1 MGLRLRKKD
10 KSIGVHR
17 TLHRFPIFL
26 QKFSASRNVPLYL
39 MSNIQNMSLED
50 IMGERFGRY
59 SKYII
64 QERALPD
71 IRDGLKPV
79 QRRILYSMNKDG
91 NTFDKGYRKSAKS
104 VGNIMGNFHPH
115 GDSSIYDA
123 MVRMS
128 QDWKNREILVE
139 MHGNN
144 GSMDGDPPAA
154 MRYTEARLSEIAG
167 YLLQDIE
174 KDTVPFAWNF
184 DDTEKE
190 PTVLPAAF
198 PNLLVNGATGISAGY
213 ATDIP
218 PHNLAEVIDVVVY
231 MIDHPKAKVDKLMEF
246 LPGPDF
252 PTGAIVQ
259 GRDEIKKAYETGK
272 GRVVVRSRT
281 EIEKLKGGKEQIV
294 VTEIPYD
301 INKAV
306 LVKKIDD
313 VRVNNKVAGIAEVRD
328 ESDRDGLR
336 IAIEL
341 KKDANTEL
349 ILNYLFKYTDLQVN
363 YNFNMVAI
371 DNFTPRLVGIV
382 PILTSY
388 IAHRR
393 EIILARS
400 RFDKAKAEKRLHI
413 VEGLIR
419 VISILDEVIALIRAS
434 ENKAD
439 AKENLKV
446 SYDFTEE
453 QAEAIVTLQLYR
465 LTNTDVV
472 ILEEEQAE
480 LREKIDMLSAIIGDE
495 RTMYNL
501 MKRELR
507 EVKKKF
513 GNPRLSELQDTANA
527 IEIDT
532 VSLIVEEE
540 TYVSVTRGGYLKRTS
555 PRSFNSSTVDEVGK
569 REDDRL
575 IFVSSAKTTQ
585 HLLIFTNLGNVIYRP
600 VHELADI
607 RWKEIGE
614 HLSQTITNFETNEEV
629 LYTELV
635 DNFDEGTYFAVT
647 KLGQIKRVERKE
659 FSPWR
664 TYKSKS
670 VKFAKLKNED
680 DQIITLSPIKLDDV
694 MLVTKNGYAL
704 RFNIEEVPVVGAK
717 AAGVKAIN
725 LKKDDVLAAAFI
737 ANSDS
742 LYILTQRGALKR
754 MAVADIPV
762 TSRANRGLQVLR
774 ELKSK
779 PHRIF
784 QAGPVF
790 GEQSAELDLF
800 SSDHPTAEEEQI
812 LSIVSNKGTTYQV
825 NLADLGLSERTS
837 NGSFISDTISDEEVF
852 SANIK

>member
-1 MGLRLRKKD
+1 
-10 KSIGVHR
+10 
-17 TLHRFPIFL
+17 
-26 QKFSASRNVPLYL
+26 

-91 NTFDKGYRKSAKS
+91 NTFEKGFRKSAKS
-104 VGNIMGNFHPH
+104 VGNVMGNFHPH
-115 GDSSIYDA
+115 GDSSIYAA

-128 QDWKNREILVE
+128 QDWKNRETLIE

-144 GSMDGDPPAA
+144 GSMDGDPAAA

-167 YLLQDIE
+167 YLLQDID
-174 KDTVPFAWNF
+174 KNTVPFAWNF

-218 PHNLAEVIDVVVY
+218 PHNLAEVIDAVVY
-231 MIDHPKAKVDKLMEF
+231 MIDHPKAKLDKLMEF

-252 PTGAIVQ
+252 PTGAIIQ
-259 GRDEIKKAYETGK
+259 GKDEIRKAYETGK
-272 GRVVVRSRT
+272 GRVAVRSRT
-281 EIEKLKGGKEQIV
+281 AIETLKGGKKQII
-294 VTEIPYD
+294 VTEIPYEV
-301 INKAV
+301 NKSV
-306 LVKKIDD
+306 LVKRIDD
-313 VRVNNKVAGIAEVRD
+313 VRVNNKVPGIAEVRD

-341 KKDANTEL
+341 KKEADET
-349 ILNYLFKYTDLQVN
+349 IVLNYLFKYTDLQVN

-371 DNFTPRLVGIV
+371 DDYTPKQVGLSR
-382 PILTSY
+382 ILTSY

-393 EIILARS
+393 EIIIARS
-400 RFDKAKAEKRLHI
+400 KFDKEKAEKRLHI

-419 VISILDEVIALIRAS
+419 VLSILDEVIALIRAS

-446 SYDFTEE
+446 SYEFSEA

-465 LTNTDVV
+465 LTNTDIVT
-472 ILEEEQAE
+472 LREEEEE
-480 LREKIDMLSAIIGDE
+480 LRQQITMLKAIISDE
-495 RTMYNL
+495 RTMYNV

-513 GNPRLSELQDTANA
+513 ANTRRSELQELAET

-532 VSLIVEEE
+532 ASLIIEED
-540 TYVSVTRGGYLKRTS
+540 TYVSVTRGGYVKRTS
-555 PRSFNSSTVDEVGK
+555 PRSFNASTVDELGK
-569 REDDRL
+569 REDDEL
-575 IFVSSAKTTQ
+575 IFVSNAKTTQ
-585 HLLIFTNLGNVIYRP
+585 HLLMFTNLGNLAYRP

-607 RWKEIGE
+607 RWKDVGE
-614 HLSQTITNFETNEEV
+614 HLSQNLVNFASNEEII
-629 LYTELV
+629 YAELV
-635 DNFDEGTYFAVT
+635 DDFTKETYFAVT
-647 KLGQIKRVERKE
+647 SLGQIKRFERQE
-659 FSPWR
+659 ISPWR
-664 TYKSKS
+664 TYKSKTA
-670 VKFAKLKNED
+670 KYAKLKNVDDYVVTVAPIQLED
-680 DQIITLSPIKLDDV
+680 VI
-694 MLVTKNGYAL
+694 LVTYNGYAL
-704 RFNIEEVPVVGAK
+704 RFSINDVPVVGSK
-717 AAGVKAIN
+717 AAGVKAMN
-725 LKKDDVLAAAFI
+725 LKDSDHIVSAFI
-737 ANSDS
+737 ANTTS
-742 LYILTQRGALKR
+742 LYLLTHRGSLKR
-754 MAVADIPV
+754 MAIDVIPT

-779 PHRIF
+779 PHRVF
-784 QAGPVF
+784 KAGPVYLEDSSF
-790 GEQSAELDLF
+790 EFDLF
-800 SSDHPTAEEEQI
+800 SS
-812 LSIVSNKGTTYQV
+812 VSNHEGDTFVLEIMSKTGKVYDV
-825 NLADLGLSERTS
+825 DLSQWSFSERTS
-837 NGSFISDTISDEEVF
+837 NGSFVSDKISDEGVF
-852 SANIK
+852 SVKIK

>member
-1 MGLRLRKKD
+1 
-10 KSIGVHR
+10 
-17 TLHRFPIFL
+17 
-26 QKFSASRNVPLYL
+26 

-154 MRYTEARLSEIAG
+154 MRYTEARLSEMAG

-218 PHNLAEVIDVVVY
+218 PHNLAEVIDAVIY
-231 MIDHPKAKVDKLMEF
+231 MIDHPSAKVDKLMEF

-294 VTEIPYD
+294 ITEIPYE

-363 YNFNMVAI
+363 YNFNMVVI

-388 IAHRR
+388 IAHRK

-472 ILEEEQAE
+472 VLEEEEAE
-480 LREKIDMLSAIIGDE
+480 LREKIAMLAAIIGDE

-507 EVKKKF
+507 DVKKKF

-532 VSLIVEEE
+532 ASLIVEEE
-540 TYVSVTRGGYLKRTS
+540 TYVSVTRSGYIKRTS
-555 PRSFNSSTVDEVGK
+555 PRSFSASTLEEMGK
-569 REDDRL
+569 RDDDRL
-575 IFVSSAKTTQ
+575 IFVSPAKTTQ
-585 HLLIFTNLGNVIYRP
+585 HLLIFTSLGNVIYRP
-600 VHELADI
+600 VHELSDI

-614 HLSQTITNFETNEEV
+614 HLSQTISNFDTKEEV
-629 LYTELV
+629 IYTELL
-635 DNFDEGTYFAVT
+635 DSFEEGTYFAAT

-670 VKFAKLKNED
+670 LKFAKLKNEG
-680 DQIITLSPIKLDDV
+680 DQVIALAPIKLDDV

-704 RFNIEEVPVVGAK
+704 RFNIEEVPVIGAK

-725 LKKDDVLAAAFI
+725 LKKDDVLVAAFI
-737 ANSDS
+737 ANTDS
-742 LYILTQRGALKR
+742 LYLLTQRGSLKR

-774 ELKSK
+774 ELKTK
-779 PHRIF
+779 PHRVF
-784 QAGPVF
+784 VAGPVF
-790 GEQSAELDLF
+790 GEAVDFDLF
-800 SSDHPTAEEEQI
+800 TTEAEASEEQI
-812 LSIVSNKGTTYQV
+812 LQVLSNKGTAYEI
-825 NLADLGLSERTS
+825 NLADLSLSERTS

-852 SANIK
+852 SAYIK

>member
-1 MGLRLRKKD
+1 
-10 KSIGVHR
+10 
-17 TLHRFPIFL
+17 
-26 QKFSASRNVPLYL
+26 
-39 MSNIQNMSLED
+39 
-50 IMGERFGRY
+50 MGERFGRY

-154 MRYTEARLSEIAG
+154 MRYTEARLSEMAG
-167 YLLQDIE
+167 YLLEDID
-174 KDTVPFAWNF
+174 KNTVPFAWNF

-218 PHNLAEVIDVVVY
+218 PHNLAEVIDATVY
-231 MIDHPKAKVDKLMEF
+231 MIDHPSAKVDKLMEF

-252 PTGAIVQ
+252 PTGAIIQ

-272 GRVVVRSRT
+272 GRVVVRSKT
-281 EIEKLKGGKEQIV
+281 EIEKLKGGKEQIF
-294 VTEIPYD
+294 VTEIPYE

-349 ILNYLFKYTDLQVN
+349 ILNYLFKYTDLQIN

-371 DNFTPRLVGIV
+371 DHFTPQQVGLV

-388 IAHRR
+388 IAHRK
-393 EIILARS
+393 EIILSRS

-419 VISILDEVIALIRAS
+419 VISILDDVIALIRAS

-480 LREKIDMLSAIIGDE
+480 LREKIAMLAAIIGDE

-532 VSLIVEEE
+532 ASLIVEED
-540 TYVSVTRGGYLKRTS
+540 TYVSVTRSGYIKRTS
-555 PRSFNSSTVDEVGK
+555 PRSFNSSALEEIGK
-569 REDDRL
+569 RDDDRL
-575 IFVSSAKTTQ
+575 VFVSPAKTTQ
-585 HLLIFTNLGNVIYRP
+585 HLLIFTSLGNVIYRP
-600 VHELADI
+600 VHELSDI

-614 HLSQTITNFETNEEV
+614 HLSQTITNFDTKEEV
-629 LYTELV
+629 LYTEIV
-635 DNFDEGTYFAVT
+635 DTFEQGTYFAAT
-647 KLGQIKRVERKE
+647 KLGQIKRVERSE

-670 VKFAKLKNED
+670 LKFAKLKNAD
-680 DQIITLSPIKLDDV
+680 DQVVAIAPIMLDDV

-725 LKKDDVLAAAFI
+725 LKKDDVLTAAFV
-737 ANSDS
+737 ANTDS
-742 LYILTQRGALKR
+742 LYLLTQRGSLKR
-754 MAVADIPV
+754 MAVADIPA

-779 PHRIF
+779 PHRVF
-784 QAGPVF
+784 LAGAVLSSQAG
-790 GEQSAELDLF
+790 LDLF
-800 SSDHPTAEEEQI
+800 STEVSEDEQI
-812 LSIVSNKGTTYQV
+812 LQVISNKGTTYEI
-825 NLADLGLSERTS
+825 NLADLSLSERTS

-852 SANIK
+852 AAYIK